1 MLSADYIILT
11 SDYEGFPVTYLEA
24 LTLKKQIITT
34 INTSDESINMKDYAN
49 IISKDENKEVKEVK
63 QILKENKKYPPISV
77 DKIQENKISLF
88 EKENKISLFEK
99 LFNNE

>member
-1 MLSADYIILT
+1 
-11 SDYEGFPVTYLEA
+11 
-24 LTLKKQIITT
+24 
-34 INTSDESINMKDYAN
+34 MKDYAN

-77 DKIQENKISLF
+77 DKTQ
-88 EKENKISLFEK
+88 ENKISLFEK

>member
-24 LTLKKQIITT
+24 LTLNKQIITT

-77 DKIQENKISLF
+77 DKTQ
-88 EKENKISLFEK
+88 ENKISLFEK